1 MHLGLVTHVIYLLA
15 KICRDDIVIE
25 RRVAEC
31 YHLINVSE
39 LIQEV
44 KNMATHLNLTDLIQG
59 ISGDKNTI
67 PGIVKSDTAGGMA
80 GQMEDL

>member
-1 MHLGLVTHVIYLLA
+1 MHLGLVTHIIYLLA
-15 KICRDDIVIE
+15 KIFRDDIVLE

-59 ISGDKNTI
+59 ASGDKNTI
-67 PGIVKSDTAGGMA
+67 PGIAKSDTAWGMA